1 MQFSKASK
9 VNFFKVIYFQQ
20 EIVTNFAKRN
30 EVAKTEFKK
39 IILWALTELLLF
51 LIVKIPPSTVNR
63 HWTEQP
69 R

>member
-39 IILWALTELLLF
+39 IIL
-51 LIVKIPPSTVNR
+51 
-63 HWTEQP
+63 
-69 R
+69 